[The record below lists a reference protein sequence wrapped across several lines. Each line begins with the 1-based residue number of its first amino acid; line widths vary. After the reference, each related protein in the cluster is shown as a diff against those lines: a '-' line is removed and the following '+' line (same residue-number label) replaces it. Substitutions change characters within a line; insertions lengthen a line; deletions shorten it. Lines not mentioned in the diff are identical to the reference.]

1 MLEPSIDKLVEKVDS
16 KYSLVVLAAKRAR
29 QLLDGEKPRIDPRSN
44 KYVGIALEEI
54 ASDAMELPQSFRQS
68 EK

>member
-54 ASDAMELPQSFRQS
+54 AADALELPESIRP
-68 EK
+68 EKK